1 MTVKRPRAKI
11 GQVREGVDCECC
23 GGKMDGACPP
33 ALHKPPGKCD
43 DQEKEYAGDM
53 NEAYDPAE
61 DDR

>member
-1 MTVKRPRAKI
+1 
-11 GQVREGVDCECC
+11 
-23 GGKMDGACPP
+23 MDGACPP